1 MDKLEVTMDISESS
15 LETLAEAIMEDFQE
29 KVQRAVDDCDLDDK
43 IESGIENYDFD
54 DKIQSWVDYNLD
66 VESDIKD
73 VIRHMD
79 LAEYMD
85 TDSIDIENSVR
96 NLMESFSPINACS
109 TGKAAMEV
117 IQSTIRYLLLK
128 DTEFVDDI
136 QNALDKRN
144 ASKLVEEAKNEIIE
158 EMTPILR
165 QQFQMELTQ
174 YNDALNAEKERNEA
188 RRLAALYPTEIPL
201 DLV

>member
-1 MDKLEVTMDISESS
+1 MEKLEVTMDISESS
-15 LETLAEAIMEDFQE
+15 LETLAGAILEDLQD
-29 KVQRAVDDCDLDDK
+29 KVQIAIDNCDLDDK
-43 IESGIENYDFD
+43 IESSIDNYDFD

-79 LAEYMD
+79 LSEYID
-85 TDSIDIENSVR
+85 TSDLDIENNVR
-96 NLMESFSPINACS
+96 NLMQSFSPINACS
-109 TGKAAMEV
+109 TGQAAIEV

-128 DTEFVDDI
+128 DEDFVDGI
-136 QNALDKRN
+136 QNALDKRK
-144 ASKLVEEAKNEIIE
+144 ARKLVEDAKNEIIE
-158 EMTPILR
+158 EAKPLLR
-165 QQFQMELTQ
+165 EQFQMELTQ
-174 YNDALNAEKERNEA
+174 YNDALNAEKERSEA

>member
-1 MDKLEVTMDISESS
+1 MDKIEVTMDISEAG
-15 LETLAEAIMEDFQE
+15 LETLAEAILEDLQD
-29 KVQRAVDDCDLDDK
+29 KVQLAVDSCDFDDK
-43 IESGIENYDFD
+43 IESSIDNYDFD

-79 LAEYMD
+79 LSEYID
-85 TDSIDIENSVR
+85 TSDLDIENNVR
-96 NLMESFSPINACS
+96 NLMQSFSPINACS
-109 TGKAAMEV
+109 TGQAAIEV

-128 DTEFVDDI
+128 DEDFVDGI
-136 QNALDKRN
+136 QNALDKRK
-144 ASKLVEEAKNEIIE
+144 ARKLVEDAKNEIIE
-158 EMTPILR
+158 EAKPLLR
-165 QQFQMELTQ
+165 EQFQMELTQ
-174 YNDALNAEKERNEA
+174 YNDALNAEKERSEA